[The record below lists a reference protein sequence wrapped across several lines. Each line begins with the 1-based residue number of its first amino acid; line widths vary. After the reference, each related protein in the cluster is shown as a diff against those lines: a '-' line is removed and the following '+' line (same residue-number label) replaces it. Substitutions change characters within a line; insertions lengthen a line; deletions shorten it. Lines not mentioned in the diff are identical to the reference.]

1 MTIHPSSNKFE
12 TPLEQAVATRQR
24 RKTSANFEFDIASDI
39 WQISAKLY
47 IYWASYGHLATPAF
61 IARLKDIFA
70 EILSNNRLSAGSV
83 HGYEIALRNCLEFT
97 HDEGADLVDDL
108 TDDIIAAWRP
118 KASGKQYPYNVK
130 TLITKAREID
140 KQYFP
145 YVTTRLLDKI
155 RTPKTTAY
163 EDVATLDA
171 DKGPYDTFE
180 TQLIQSAIDHAY
192 LSGEL
197 HVERYCLAQLYRD
210 TGMRSESM
218 SRLKVRDLRLPMLGY
233 ETPQI
238 RFPFA
243 KNTKSI
249 DRAPFW
255 NIQRPN
261 LVKALENYLELRLQG
276 IPRNEWGAL
285 PVFTPEGLTGAWG
298 NGGQPG
304 SKKLR
309 QEDGYLGHANSSTL
323 ADRYVWSL
331 KGLKAPNVETGEETD
346 LISHRTGEVINF
358 TPHRERHT
366 KAMQLAFLGCTADQ
380 IAYFLGHANTK
391 SANAYVDTSILIS
404 QILNHDFLDAAAP
417 VISAF
422 QKAATIEEMKQS
434 DFLPVSR
441 YTDVNDNP
449 NDPEYVKQLL
459 GGGNCHGC
467 QFSEFTDYDATEER
481 WACLNCPRFHVW
493 VDADLNPIY
502 NQILREIARL
512 KDPETG
518 EVTGEYNHDSYI
530 FLLDLKTRVEMTE
543 GVRQRE
549 LQKREALSA
558 GDAT

>member
-1 MTIHPSSNKFE
+1 MTIHNSSKKFE

-24 RKTSANFEFDIASDI
+24 RKTSANFEFDIASDTWEI
-39 WQISAKLY
+39 APGIY
-47 IYWASYGHLATPAF
+47 IRWALYGHLATPAF
-61 IARLKDIFA
+61 IKRLKEDIFA
-70 EILSNNRLSAGSV
+70 ELLSNNRLHARTV
-83 HGYEIALRNCLEFT
+83 YGYEVALRNCLEFT

-108 TDDIIAAWRP
+108 TDDIIAAWRS
-118 KASGKQYPYNVK
+118 KAAGKSYPWYVK

-145 YVTTRLLDKI
+145 HVTTRLLDKI
-155 RTPKTTAY
+155 RTPKNINY
-163 EDVATLDA
+163 EVVETLDA
-171 DKGPYDTFE
+171 DHGPYDTSE
-180 TQLIQSAIDHAY
+180 NHLMQMAMNHAY
-192 LSGEL
+192 LSGKL
-197 HVERYCLAQLYRD
+197 HVEQYCLVQLYRD
-210 TGMRSESM
+210 TGMRSESI

-243 KNTKSI
+243 KNTISI

-255 NIQRPN
+255 PVTRADLAN
-261 LVKALENYLELRLQG
+261 ALEDYLKLRLQG
-276 IPRNEWGAL
+276 IPRDEWGAL
-285 PVFTPEGLTGAWG
+285 PVFTPEGLPGAWRTAGKGG
-298 NGGQPG
+298 NQG
-304 SKKLR
+304 SKKIR
-309 QEDGYLGHANSSTL
+309 QEDGYFGHATAKTLINRFVST
-323 ADRYVWSL
+323 L
-331 KGLKAPNVETGEETD
+331 KGLHSEETP

-358 TPHRERHT
+358 TAHRERHT
-366 KAMQLAFLGCTADQ
+366 KAMQLAFLGCTADH
-380 IAYFLGHANTK
+380 IAYFLGHGNAK
-391 SANAYVDTSILIS
+391 SANAYVDTAILIS

-417 VISAF
+417 IISAF

-558 GDAT
+558 GDVT